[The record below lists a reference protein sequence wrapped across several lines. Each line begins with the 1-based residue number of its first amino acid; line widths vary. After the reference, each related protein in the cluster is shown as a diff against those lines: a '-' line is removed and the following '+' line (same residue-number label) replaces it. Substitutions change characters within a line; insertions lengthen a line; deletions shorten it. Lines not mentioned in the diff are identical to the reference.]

1 MGSTKETSEQST
13 LELVKAA
20 RCQFSDDLQRLK
32 ALRELREANLD
43 ALPLMDSD
51 LRKLDASVKR
61 NTALIKKLRSVSE
74 ESRAALLDDISR
86 TNQSKYVSEAVA
98 AISEASVKTKDIAA
112 AVEVI
117 SLLHQRY
124 AEFSGELVAKLNDV
138 FIPGAED
145 EKSGLARR
153 RSALRLLCELLL
165 VGVHHN
171 TLPLVATVRALAAA
185 DFERDPASAQASL
198 SLLAGFA
205 KWHRV
210 EFLGFPRRPPADVRP
225 DAPSEAEGEGE
236 PEELAVARAEL
247 AQERAAW
254 EEEAACAFVPS
265 KDAQE
270 LFLAALVRAYERACE
285 ALLRDHA
292 ALART
297 EHDNQRVL
305 NNRGELPEEMAAA
318 YEKQHRSFEV
328 LQKSLAS
335 LAESLERE
343 VPALPET
350 TTRIT
355 GEGGISLVTRQ
366 EGEDL
371 STGPFEDEETRALYA
386 SLPDIRA
393 LVPAL
398 LLGTAE
404 GQQTT
409 EEEGPEQPMETE
421 ASASDKM
428 PADAGAADSRSEAT
442 QEAPTVAGGESAE
455 VSGRAGR
462 AEVDALVECLPT
474 LCSREEC
481 DDLAVNFCYMNSKG
495 ARKRMARALFVAP
508 EGAPHLL
515 AFYSRVAASLAQ
527 VFPDVAAALLRSLEE
542 EFAALQ
548 ARKDP
553 TQRSLEARL
562 RNARY
567 LAELTKF
574 RLAPFGTFFSLLKSL
589 LDDFV
594 GHNVDAA
601 AALVETAGRFLYRL
615 PETQTRISN
624 MLEVMMKLK
633 NSRNLDARQ
642 SMLLDNAYYA
652 VRPPERVGARRKRRP
667 PVHDYM
673 RHLIHDR
680 LATEQV
686 KPVLR
691 KLRRLAWAENEA
703 YLVRCMLA
711 AAKARFDD
719 LPLVASLAAG
729 LSRYHPSL
737 AIALPDALLEEVRVG
752 LESVEE
758 GAYQKRVG
766 QMRLLGELY
775 NYRIIDSRTIF
786 DTLYTLLTF
795 GHDSPE
801 TAAALDPPTSY
812 FRVRLVCMLLGTC
825 GGYFHKGSA
834 ARKLDRFLAFF
845 QRYILAKPP
854 LPLDIDF
861 DVQDVFEQLRPNM
874 ERHTSFEMACEA
886 VAAIEAEEAA
896 AAAAGVQADESDSDE
911 DGSRPGLGS
920 DDEGGRQPEAASMD
934 RDDASESGVS
944 TADGTADE
952 DEEVRVLNAGKHR
965 EEDIDPDFERE
976 LAALVSEHQGPGS
989 TLSAAPPQAV
999 EGSGKSNSG
1008 EDPGGS
1014 VAFKVMLRKGGKDD
1028 KTRSVQVPLSAAM
1041 AVQLRNK
1048 AASEESERAEIKRL
1062 VLRANQDL
1070 DLAGLAS
1077 TPRASAGRPAAASKS
1092 GDYYSRGN
1100 AAAGRG
1106 GRDSGRA
1113 AAASSR
1119 GRGRRYSAQH
1129 SGGRNP

>member
-1 MGSTKETSEQST
+1 MGSTDQTSQSNA
-13 LELVKAA
+13 LEVAKAA
-20 RCQFSDDLQRLK
+20 RISVHEEVQRL
-32 ALRELREANLD
+32 REQRETRERNLD
-43 ALPLMDSD
+43 ALPLTDSD

-61 NTALIKKLRSVSE
+61 NTALIKRLRSLSE
-74 ESRAALLDDISR
+74 ESKAGLLEEITR
-86 TNQSKYVSEAVA
+86 TNQSKYVSEAVI
-98 AISEASVKTKDIAA
+98 AISEANVKTKDIAA

-124 AEFSGELVAKLNDV
+124 SEFSSELITKLNDV
-138 FIPGAED
+138 FVPAARNSDD
-145 EKSGLARR
+145 EKSSLARR

-171 TLPLVATVRALAAA
+171 TLLLVAVVRTLAAA
-185 DFERDPASAQASL
+185 EFERDPAGAQAAL

-210 EFLGFPRRPPADVRP
+210 EFLGFPRRPPAQLPPEV
-225 DAPSEAEGEGE
+225 PSEGEGKE
-236 PEELAVARAEL
+236 APEELREARAQL
-247 AQERAAW
+247 AAEQAAY
-254 EEEAACAFVPS
+254 EEETARAFSPS
-265 KDAQE
+265 KDSQE
-270 LFLAALVRAYERACE
+270 LLMAALTKAFDRACK

-297 EHDNQRVL
+297 EHDNARVL

-318 YEKQHRSFEV
+318 YEKQHRSFEA
-328 LQKSLAS
+328 LQRSLAS
-335 LAESLERE
+335 LAESLERK

-350 TTRIT
+350 TTRFT
-355 GEGGISLVTRQ
+355 GEGSVSIVTRQ
-366 EGEDL
+366 EGEDF
-371 STGPFEDEETRALYA
+371 STGPFEDEETRALYE
-386 SLPDIRA
+386 SLPDIRGV
-393 LVPAL
+393 VPAL
-398 LLGTAE
+398 LLS
-404 GQQTT
+404 TT
-409 EEEGPEQPMETE
+409 EAQLTGEEEGAEQAMQVETSVE
-421 ASASDKM
+421 NRA
-428 PADAGAADSRSEAT
+428 PDANAAEST
-442 QEAPTVAGGESAE
+442 AGGEGPEAAA
-455 VSGRAGR
+455 RPGR
-462 AEVDALVECLPT
+462 AEVEAVMACLPT
-474 LCSREEC
+474 LSGLEDC
-481 DDLAVNFCYMNSKG
+481 DELAVNFCYVNSKN
-495 ARKRMARALFVAP
+495 AHKRMARALFEAP

-515 AFYSRVAASLAQ
+515 GFHSRVAASLAQ

-542 EFAALQ
+542 EFALLQ

-574 RLAPFGTFFSLLKSL
+574 RLAPFGTFFLLLKSL

-652 VRPPERVGARRKRRP
+652 VRLPERVGARRKRRP
-667 PVHDYM
+667 PVHEYA
-673 RHLIHDR
+673 RHLIHNR

-703 YLVRCMLA
+703 YMVRCMLA
-711 AAKARFDD
+711 AAKGRYDD

-737 AIALPDALLEEVRVG
+737 AVALPDALLEEVRLG
-752 LESVEE
+752 LEAAEE
-758 GAYQKRVG
+758 GTYQKRVG

-775 NYRIIDSRTIF
+775 NYRIVDSRTVF
-786 DTLYTLLTF
+786 DTLYALLAF
-795 GHDSPE
+795 GHDSPDS
-801 TAAALDPPTSY
+801 AAQLDPPTSY
-812 FRVRLVCMLLGTC
+812 FRVRLVCTLLLTC
-825 GGYFHKGSA
+825 GGYFHRGSA

-861 DVQDVFEQLRPNM
+861 DVQDLFEHVRPRM
-874 ERHTSFEMACEA
+874 KRHTSFEEAFEA

-896 AAAAGVQADESDSDE
+896 AAAAGVQADDSDSE
-911 DGSRPGLGS
+911 DGGSRPGFGS
-920 DDEGGRQPEAASMD
+920 DDEGGRDPEAAATD
-934 RDDASESGVS
+934 RDDASVS
-944 TADGTADE
+944 AVSTADE
-952 DEEVRVLNAGKHR
+952 DEEVRVLNAGGMHEK
-965 EEDIDPDFERE
+965 EVDSDFERE
-976 LAALVSEHQGPGS
+976 LAALVSEHQGLGEAF
-989 TLSAAPPQAV
+989 SATQQATGTANDT
-999 EGSGKSNSG
+999 ENASSS
-1008 EDPGGS
+1008 EAPGGT
-1014 VAFKVMLRKGGKDD
+1014 VAFKVMLRRGGKDD

-1041 AVQLRNK
+1041 AVQLRSK

-1070 DLAGLAS
+1070 DLAGLSS
-1077 TPRASAGRPAAASKS
+1077 TPKGGAGHRPSTAAKT
-1092 GDYYSRGN
+1092 GGYYSRGGGGGGG
-1100 AAAGRG
+1100 AARG
-1106 GRDSGRA
+1106 GRDGKPSA
-1113 AAASSR
+1113 AGGAAR
-1119 GRGRRYSAQH
+1119 GRGRRYSAQQ
-1129 SGGRNP
+1129 GRDRSTLD

>member
-1 MGSTKETSEQST
+1 MGSTGDTSRQVT
-13 LELVKAA
+13 LELLKAA
-20 RCQFSDDLQRLK
+20 ISQFSNDFQRLK
-32 ALRELREANLD
+32 AQRELREANLD
-43 ALPLMDSD
+43 ALPLTDAD

-98 AISEASVKTKDIAA
+98 AISEANVKTKDIAA

-138 FIPGAED
+138 FVPGAED
-145 EKSGLARR
+145 EKSGAARR

-185 DFERDPASAQASL
+185 DFERDPAGAQASL

-210 EFLGFPRRPPADVRP
+210 EFLGFPRRPPADVPP
-225 DAPSEAEGEGE
+225 DPPSEAEGEGK
-236 PEELAVARAEL
+236 PEELAAVRAEV
-247 AQERAAW
+247 AQEKMAW
-254 EEEAACAFVPS
+254 EEEAARAFSPS
-265 KDAQE
+265 KDDQE
-270 LFLAALVRAYERACE
+270 LFMAALVRAYERACE

-297 EHDNQRVL
+297 EDDNQRVL
-305 NNRGELPEEMAAA
+305 NNRGELLEEMAAA
-318 YEKQHRSFEV
+318 YEKQHRSFEA

-343 VPALPET
+343 MPALPET
-350 TTRIT
+350 TTRFT
-355 GEGGISLVTRQ
+355 GEGGVSLVTRQ

-371 STGPFEDEETRALYA
+371 STGPFEDEETRALYE

-404 GQQTT
+404 GQPTA
-409 EEEGPEQPMETE
+409 EEEGPEVPMETE
-421 ASASDKM
+421 A
-428 PADAGAADSRSEAT
+428 PADSTPADEGAADSRSEAT
-442 QEAPTVAGGESAE
+442 QEAVAVAGGESAE

-462 AEVDALVECLPT
+462 AEVDAMVECLPT

-481 DDLAVNFCYMNSKG
+481 DDLAVNFCYINSKG

-515 AFYSRVAASLAQ
+515 VFYSRVAASLAQ

-542 EFAALQ
+542 EFAALR

-642 SMLLDNAYYA
+642 SMLLDNTYYA

-673 RHLIHDR
+673 RHVIHDR

-691 KLRRLAWAENEA
+691 KLRRLAWAENEG

-775 NYRIIDSRTIF
+775 NYRIVDSRTIF
-786 DTLYTLLTF
+786 DTLYTLLAF

-801 TAAALDPPTSY
+801 TAAALDPPTSF

-845 QRYILAKPP
+845 QRYILAKPS
-854 LPLDIDF
+854 LPLDIEF
-861 DVQDVFEQLRPNM
+861 DVQDLFEQLRPKM
-874 ERHTSFEMACEA
+874 ERHTSFEVACEA
-886 VAAIEAEEAA
+886 VAVIEAEEAA

-911 DGSRPGLGS
+911 DGSRPGLAS
-920 DDEGGRQPEAASMD
+920 DDEGGRQPEAAAMD

-952 DEEVRVLNAGKHR
+952 DEEVRVLNAGKRR

-976 LAALVSEHQGPGS
+976 LAALVTEHQGPGS
-989 TLSAAPPQAV
+989 ALSAALPQAV
-999 EGSGKSNSG
+999 EGSGDGNNG

-1041 AVQLRNK
+1041 AVQLRSK

-1062 VLRANQDL
+1062 VLRANRDL
-1070 DLAGLAS
+1070 DLAGLGS
-1077 TPRASAGRPAAASKS
+1077 TPRASAARPAAA
-1092 GDYYSRGN
+1092 GGYYPRGSVSTS
-1100 AAAGRG
+1100 RG
-1106 GRDSGRA
+1106 GRDTGRA
-1113 AAASSR
+1113 ATAGSR

-1129 SGGRNP
+1129 SGGGTP